1 MFSKCIA
8 RFCRNVLVKRKRNGA
23 LHRLRCRGIT
33 PTIRDKSCEKW
44 CTLQHLLLPT
54 ELDTTC
60 RQRSNSDLKGQYTNT
75 TASFPEKHALQAIRA
90 PAQELPLLCLA
101 NGGITLLEASKR
113 ASSVLR
119 NLQLLTRSYFMR
131 RLSSGIQVSN
141 QWKCPPEMQSG
152 MLFAR
157 LLDFVHTVSDRTY
170 SNTQG
175 GTSCTDCPVDM
186 NALLL
191 ALIIRKLF
199 LLGVI

>member
-1 MFSKCIA
+1 VIS
-8 RFCRNVLVKRKRNGA
+8 LVKSGA
-23 LHRLRCRGIT
+23 HYST
-33 PTIRDKSCEKW
+33 FY
-44 CTLQHLLLPT
+44 
-54 ELDTTC
+54 C
-60 RQRSNSDLKGQYTNT
+60 RQSWIQRVDNEATQTLKDNT
-75 TASFPEKHALQAIRA
+75 RTRQPLFPEKHALQAIRA

>member
-1 MFSKCIA
+1 MYSSKGKGTGPCTGCAAGVLHQLYVIS
-8 RFCRNVLVKRKRNGA
+8 LVKSGA
-23 LHRLRCRGIT
+23 HYST
-33 PTIRDKSCEKW
+33 FY
-44 CTLQHLLLPT
+44 
-54 ELDTTC
+54 C
-60 RQRSNSDLKGQYTNT
+60 RQSWIQRVDNEATQTLKDNT
-75 TASFPEKHALQAIRA
+75 RTRQPLFPEKHALQAIRA

-141 QWKCPPEMQSG
+141 QWKCPPEMRSG
-152 MLFAR
+152 MLFVGY
-157 LLDFVHTVSDRTY
+157 LPGCL
-170 SNTQG
+170 
-175 GTSCTDCPVDM
+175 TSCIQCPTERTAIHREEHRVPTALLNM